1 MNNGYRVHLV
11 RLAIPLLCVL
21 LLLPVAH
28 ATWYY
33 AGDTFTKDGVVY
45 SVEGSD
51 HEAVL
56 LSVGTQ
62 RYLLRLGDCERNGL
76 NEYCYVDTAY
86 PSDEDHVRYE
96 AGEVL
101 YGYDLSITAITP
113 EITVSRSFS
122 EDAPLLN
129 EEFEVAVTIENTG
142 DERITD
148 LRYDE
153 IIPEGL
159 VATSGANTRKIE
171 YRKNALSPGAEDR
184 FTYRLR
190 PLVYGTYSLKPTVR
204 YTAEGPVFNVTP
216 SAKSVTVASPVT
228 IQHHVTSEI
237 DLISKCTYS
246 VNITNDEEEDV
257 AVTVTVVT
265 PPGLEIIKPT
275 GLTTTGRTHT
285 AAAEALAQDE
295 TLTLGFQCGASG
307 PGSYPINLTVK
318 TTTDG
323 VTSAVSH
330 LDTVK
335 STAKG
340 ILPSIGISPSK
351 STPYAAGSQIT
362 VTGKLENE
370 NDKNDFRKVQAVL
383 SAAGLFETF
392 RKDQGPLGASDKVTS
407 FNQRITLPD
416 VQNRTSYTIT
426 LAGTY
431 ESATADRFEFTTSK
445 TIEVAPF
452 VPIIQ
457 VTRSFAPN
465 KIERGKNVTVTV
477 SAKNVYGKYATIDT
491 HEKLPPGVVLV
502 GGLTYAEA
510 SIEKD
515 ATQQLYIYQLDIPA
529 DLDEDELTFTTV
541 ARVRDD
547 VGDPQEYVTAFNVT
561 GAKRVVLSDGTV
573 VDEPGSESPSDEG
586 TDDGAGDLPTA
597 EVEDGASGDG
607 FFARTWSWL
616 KGLFD

>member
-1 MNNGYRVHLV
+1 MRLV
-11 RLAIPLLCVL
+11 LPILLAL

-33 AGDTFTKDGVVY
+33 AGDTFTKDGIVY
-45 SVEGSD
+45 TVEGSD
-51 HEAVL
+51 HEVVL

-62 RYLLRLGDCERNGL
+62 RYLLRLGECATSGF

-86 PSDEDHVRYE
+86 PNDDDHVRYE

-101 YGYDLSITAITP
+101 YGYDLTFETIKPAV
-113 EITVSRSFS
+113 TVSRSFS
-122 EDAPLLN
+122 EDEPLLN
-129 EEFEVAVTIENTG
+129 EEVDVTVTIENTG
-142 DERITD
+142 DYHVTG
-148 LRYDE
+148 LQYDE
-153 IIPEGL
+153 IIPAGL
-159 VATSGANTRKIE
+159 VATSGTSTTKIE
-171 YRKNALSPGAEDR
+171 HRKNGLAPGAEYS
-184 FTYRLR
+184 FSYSIKATA
-190 PLVYGTYSLKPTVR
+190 YGKNDLKPTFR
-204 YTAEGPVFNVTP
+204 YTSEGVIFNATV
-216 SAKSVTVASPVT
+216 SAKSITARSPVT
-228 IQHHVTSEI
+228 IDHHVTPEI

-246 VNITNDEEEDV
+246 VNITNDEEDDVAV
-257 AVTVTVVT
+257 AVTVLV
-265 PPGLEIIKPT
+265 PPGLETIKPV
-275 GLTTTGRTHT
+275 GLTAAGRTYT

-295 TLTLGFQCGASG
+295 TLTLGFQCSASG
-307 PGSYPINLTVK
+307 PGSYSINLTVK
-318 TTTDG
+318 TTSAG
-323 VTSAVSH
+323 VTSTVSY

-335 STAKG
+335 STAEG
-340 ILPSIGISPSK
+340 IKPTIGISPSK

-370 NDKNDFRKVQAVL
+370 NEENGFRKVQAVL

-392 RKDQGPLGASDKVTS
+392 RKDQGPLGASDKVTA

-416 VQNRTSYTIT
+416 VQNRTSYAIT

-431 ESATADRFEFTTSK
+431 ESAAGDRFEFTTEKS
-445 TIEVAPF
+445 IEVAPF

-457 VTRSFAPN
+457 VTRTFSPN
-465 KIERGKNVTVTV
+465 AIARGKNVTVTV

-491 HEKLPPGVVLV
+491 HEKLPPGVVLI

-515 ATQQLYIYQLDIPA
+515 ATQQLYIYQLDIPPDFEA
-529 DLDEDELTFTTV
+529 DDLTFTTV

-561 GAKRVVLSDGTV
+561 GEKRVVLSDGTV
-573 VDEPGSESPSDEG
+573 VDEPGSGSSDGGDAPDNGG
-586 TDDGAGDLPTA
+586 TDGLPTA

-616 KGLFD
+616 KGLFS